1 MAVEIVKRAHALAMH
16 YERLTVKC
24 GLLTPSLTRAHEG
37 ARSRVNSP
45 RKTQRDVGTKRNVEG
60 DTKFLAEVLED
71 SLVGD
76 QPVATRSESP
86 PC

>member
-24 GLLTPSLTRAHEG
+24 GLLMPSLTRTHEG

-60 DTKFLAEVLED
+60 GTKLLVDVSVD
-71 SLVGD
+71 SLLGD
-76 QPVATRSESP
+76 PPLAT
-86 PC
+86 